1 MSNIPRNINFL
12 IADDYFST
20 RKLLKDHLRSFGFTG
35 EIVEAENMSV
45 ARDLIATY
53 DRTLGFIISDMET
66 PSGTGLDLLGYVRNI
81 PGYKNIPFLVL
92 SAVSDKTIIM
102 KSIQGGASNYLIKP
116 WSKELLAQK
125 LEACWVK
132 HYPK

>member
-20 RKLLKDHLRSFGFTG
+20 RKLLKDHLRSLGFVG

-45 ARDLIATY
+45 ARDLISTY
-53 DRTLGFIISDMET
+53 DRVLNFIISDMET
-66 PSGTGLDLLGYVRNI
+66 PSGTGLDLLAFVRNI
-81 PGYKNIPFLVL
+81 PTYKNIPFLVL

-102 KSIQGGASNYLIKP
+102 SSIQGGASNYLIKP
-116 WSKELLAQK
+116 WSPELLEQK
-125 LEACWVK
+125 IEACWLK
-132 HYPK
+132 HNPR